1 MYLTRFILPS
11 EADEERFISE
21 KMVENGGKDFGYVDN
36 LYPCRIFPEKQLE
49 QIDFGKVTI
58 LYGSNGSGKS
68 TLLNLIAARL
78 ELNRVAPHNSGEL
91 FDRYAA
97 ACEYEMG
104 YDDEGFRY
112 RIPNG
117 SRIIT
122 SDDVFDYML
131 AMRTANEEISEK
143 IAEEREFYN
152 QTVHGTTPNQLTG
165 LDDYERFRKVH
176 QARKKSVTRRQYIR
190 EYAGKNLTLRS
201 NGETALQYFDAKLKN
216 DTLYCL
222 DEPVNSLA
230 PALQQKLA
238 EMLTE
243 LVRYCGCQLI
253 IATHSPFLLALPDAW
268 ILDLDSTPVR
278 EKNWWELENT
288 RAYFAFFEK
297 HRSKFLR

>member
-1 MYLTRFILPS
+1 MYVTHFTLPTR
-11 EADEERFISE
+11 DQEERFIAE
-21 KMVENGGKDFGYVDN
+21 KMRENGRDLGYIDN
-36 LYPCRIFPEKQLE
+36 LYPCRIFPDKGLQ
-49 QIDFGKVTI
+49 QIDFGRVTI

-78 ELNRVAPHNSGEL
+78 ELNRISPHNSGEL

-104 YDDEGFRY
+104 YDDEGFRH

-143 IAEEREFYN
+143 IAEERQFYN
-152 QTVHGTTPNQLTG
+152 GEVHSDTPNQLAG

-176 QARKKSVTRRQYIR
+176 QARKKSVTRRQFIR

-201 NGETALQYFDAKLKN
+201 NGETALQYFDAKLKS

-222 DEPVNSLA
+222 DEPENSLA
-230 PALQQKLA
+230 PALQMKLA
-238 EMLTE
+238 DMLTE

-268 ILDLDSTPVR
+268 VLDLDAVPVR

-288 RAYFAFFEK
+288 RTYFDFFWK
-297 HRSKFLR
+297 HKEKFLR

>member
-1 MYLTRFILPS
+1 MYVTSFTLPTG
-11 EADEERFISE
+11 EQEERFITE
-21 KMVENGGKDFGYVDN
+21 KMMENGGKYGYIDN
-36 LYPCRIFPEKQLE
+36 LYPCRIFTEKGLQQL
-49 QIDFGKVTI
+49 DFGKITI

-97 ACEYEMG
+97 ACDYEMG

-131 AMRTANEEISEK
+131 AMRTANEEISER
-143 IAEEREFYN
+143 IIEERKFYN
-152 QTVHGTTPNQLTG
+152 GEVHSDTPNQLAG

-201 NGETALQYFDAKLKN
+201 NGETALQYFDTKLKN
-216 DTLYCL
+216 DTLSCL
-222 DEPVNSLA
+222 DEPENSLA
-230 PALQQKLA
+230 PALQMKLA
-238 EMLTE
+238 DMLTE

-268 ILDLDSTPVR
+268 VLDLDSAPVR
-278 EKNWWELENT
+278 EKNWWELENI
-288 RAYFAFFEK
+288 RSYFDFFWK
-297 HRSKFLR
+297 HKDRFLR

>member
-1 MYLTRFILPS
+1 MYVTHFTLPTR
-11 EADEERFISE
+11 DQEERFIAE
-21 KMVENGGKDFGYVDN
+21 KMRENGGDLGYIDN
-36 LYPCRIFPEKQLE
+36 LYPCRIFPDKGLE
-49 QIDFGKVTI
+49 QIDFGRVTI

-78 ELNRVAPHNSGEL
+78 ELNRISPHNSGEL

-104 YDDEGFRY
+104 CDDEGFRH

-143 IAEEREFYN
+143 IAEERQFYN
-152 QTVHGTTPNQLTG
+152 GEVHNAAPNQLAG

-176 QARKKSVTRRQYIR
+176 QARKKSVTRRQFIR

-201 NGETALQYFDAKLKN
+201 NGETALQYFDAKLKS

-222 DEPVNSLA
+222 DEPENSLA
-230 PALQQKLA
+230 PALQMKLA
-238 EMLTE
+238 DMLTE

-268 ILDLDSTPVR
+268 VLDLDSVPVR

-288 RAYFAFFEK
+288 RTYFDFFWK
-297 HRSKFLR
+297 HKEKFLR

>member
-1 MYLTRFILPS
+1 MYVTSFTLPTKEQEEQFIT
-11 EADEERFISE
+11 E
-21 KMVENGGKDFGYVDN
+21 KMMENGGKFGYIDN
-36 LYPCRIFPEKQLE
+36 LYPCRIFPDKGLQQL
-49 QIDFGKVTI
+49 DFGKITI

-97 ACEYEMG
+97 ACEYTMG

-143 IAEEREFYN
+143 IIEERKFYN
-152 QTVHGTTPNQLTG
+152 GEVHSDTPNQLAG

-176 QARKKSVTRRQYIR
+176 QARKKSVSRRQYIR

-222 DEPVNSLA
+222 DEPENSLA
-230 PALQQKLA
+230 PALQMKLA
-238 EMLTE
+238 DMLTE
-243 LVRYCGCQLI
+243 LTRYCGCQLI

-268 ILDLDSTPVR
+268 VLDLDSSPVR

-288 RAYFAFFEK
+288 KAYFDFFWK
-297 HRSKFLR
+297 HKDRFLR

>member
-1 MYLTRFILPS
+1 MYVTSFTLPTGEQEEQFI
-11 EADEERFISE
+11 AE
-21 KMVENGGKDFGYVDN
+21 KMMENGGKLGYIDN
-36 LYPCRIFPEKQLE
+36 LYPCRIFPEKGLQQL
-49 QIDFGKVTI
+49 DFGKITI

-97 ACEYEMG
+97 ACDYTMG
-104 YDDEGFRY
+104 YDDEGVRH

-143 IAEEREFYN
+143 IEEEREFYN
-152 QTVHGTTPNQLTG
+152 QTVHGTAPNQLAG

-222 DEPVNSLA
+222 DEPENSLA
-230 PALQQKLA
+230 PALQMKLA
-238 EMLTE
+238 DMLTE

-268 ILDLDSTPVR
+268 VLDLDSSPVR

-288 RAYFAFFEK
+288 RSYFDFFWK
-297 HRSKFLR
+297 HKDRFLR